1 LEEKHKKEV
10 SEKVKD
16 VQTKLEKTIES
27 QDNQL
32 QEGANKLYGANEAFK
47 FYKNPERLDLIIN
60 NRVTEAQAAIGK
72 QPTYKAV
79 QEENERL
86 KKELDEKLTSL
97 DDLRKKHNEVIAEN
111 VKLSEATST
120 AKKEVEIAKAEWL
133 KIEQKYIS
141 DSTLLQSKLKEA
153 NDRIIQMEKEY
164 KHHVADKTSD
174 NLINHIQDMKENP
187 NISDDVKKM
196 LKESLTQW
204 NSKYIDGKSTTTDIS
219 VENYI
224 KSKLKTHGR
233 L

>member
-1 LEEKHKKEV
+1 MILIGV
-10 SEKVKD
+10 LS
-16 VQTKLEKTIES
+16 I
-27 QDNQL
+27 
-32 QEGANKLYGANEAFK
+32 A
-47 FYKNPERLDLIIN
+47 LII
-60 NRVTEAQAAIGK
+60 TAIF
-72 QPTYKAV
+72 
-79 QEENERL
+79 L
-86 KKELDEKLTSL
+86 
-97 DDLRKKHNEVIAEN
+97 
-111 VKLSEATST
+111 
-120 AKKEVEIAKAEWL
+120 
-133 KIEQKYIS
+133 
-141 DSTLLQSKLKEA
+141 
-153 NDRIIQMEKEY
+153 Y